1 LLGKIVH
8 QINWDS
14 KKENDGQQFVRINC
28 EDGSVYECDFVIVTC
43 SLGFLKHNADQLFLP
58 RLPLPKRNA
67 IKALGFGIVDKIYL
81 EFEKPWWNS
90 AWGGVSFLRHEEGL
104 SDEWSDNL
112 LGFYTVRNHP
122 NLLIAWI
129 SGAAAQTAEALPQ
142 DQLLQACS
150 QRLKRHVHSQF
161 VYSEPIAV
169 IRSLWYL
176 NPYICGSYSYRSM
189 ESQEANA
196 WACDLAEPV
205 SDSSGLLRLF
215 FAGEATHDH
224 FYSTVHGAVETGY
237 READRI
243 TEIINSSHSSM

>member
-1 LLGKIVH
+1 M
-8 QINWDS
+8 
-14 KKENDGQQFVRINC
+14 
-28 EDGSVYECDFVIVTC
+28 
-43 SLGFLKHNADQLFLP
+43 
-58 RLPLPKRNA
+58 
-67 IKALGFGIVDKIYL
+67 
-81 EFEKPWWNS
+81 
-90 AWGGVSFLRHEEGL
+90 SFLRHEQSL
-104 SDEWSDNL
+104 SDEWSENL

-122 NLLIAWI
+122 NLLVAWI
-129 SGAAAQTAEALPQ
+129 TGAAAQAAEALPQ
-142 DQLLQACS
+142 DQVLQICS
-150 QRLKRHVHSQF
+150 QRLKRHVDSQF

-176 NPYICGSYSYRSM
+176 NRFTRGSYSYRSM
-189 ESQEANA
+189 QSQKADA

-243 TEIINSSHSSM
+243 TEIVNSLNSPIL